1 MFGKKKAPLP
11 ECIRLMHYEGLPG
24 FAQDA
29 PCFMEQTAE
38 ALVFRRVEGPSVT
51 LPLAKVDSLDIMD
64 ERNFAPSTE
73 APVQTLPAPMRSSGM
88 QFSPMGTNMW
98 PFGFWAARK
107 AKSSM
112 PLKSR

>member
-11 ECIRLMHYEGLPG
+11 EGIRLMHYEGLPG

-64 ERNFAPSTE
+64 ERNFAAKYRSTSPNTSRTN
-73 APVQTLPAPMRSSGM
+73 AVSGM